1 MERIIHIGF
10 LTTVSIILGMGLLLF
25 GALSKSQEA
34 GLRLQEINRILHL
47 AHQIREAYVSA
58 EAAAHSYRIT
68 ADPAELNENQRL
80 LKQLGTDID
89 ALEPMLQA
97 MPEQQRR
104 QQQLAFVFNTM
115 YDPVLDATLP
125 SQATSNNDYDS
136 IGWMTLQRRQFFQL
150 INDISHTTLREFN
163 AYNSQAQRRIHDTL
177 LALSGMIAIG
187 LLMLA
192 PMYLNAIRQVRARK
206 RAEQQQKESAEILRL
221 TVDSV
226 DGMIIYVDRRRRY
239 KYHNKAYAQY
249 VRHGAETIVG
259 ASMHHVLGDEL
270 YEQVKDYVDQALAGH
285 EVRLE
290 HQLHI
295 GGRKADVRVCLV
307 PHIDA
312 GGKVQGFFGQF
323 TDITEFKRKEA
334 LLLEKTSVQKAIL
347 DSARMSIVTCDRNG
361 IIQSFNV
368 GAERMLGYRAEE
380 VIGKSTPMRFHD
392 EEECRERAQM
402 LSAELG
408 VPVDPDMEIF
418 LAKAQRNRIE
428 EQEWTYIRKDG
439 SRFPAFLSVTTLRTD
454 QGDIIGYLGIAFDIT
469 RQKET
474 EAQLKLARAEAEAA
488 SRAKSAFLATMSH
501 EIRTP
506 MNGVLGMAEVLART
520 RLSAHQVEMVQVIR
534 ESAGVL
540 LNLIDDILD
549 FSKIEAGRFELDRTP
564 VCIRDL
570 AEGICTSLVPV
581 AARKGISLNV
591 FISPDI
597 PERVMADD
605 MRLRQVLYNLLGN
618 AIKFSSGRS
627 GKNGHVWLRA
637 EVAQAEPLT
646 VAFHIIDN
654 GIGIPADAMGKLF
667 YAFSQAETSTT
678 RRFGGTGLGLAI
690 SKRLVEL
697 AHGEI
702 KVDSTPDIGSTFT
715 VLLPFKLADEQ
726 PQPTFPD
733 LSGVECIVVE
743 NPQIAAN
750 DLRAYLAPQGA
761 RVRIAADLVSAAS
774 MAADAASLI
783 VVIHDASNRPAAQR
797 PLQDVFSNN
806 ANVRQLLL
814 TRGCRRQARLDS
826 LHVVSLDAD
835 ALPRRNFLQAVA
847 MAAGHAAPAL
857 LPQHAGE
864 KILPHAAGAATEEA
878 RAHKGLILV
887 AEDDPINQKVIL
899 RQLALLGYAAEV
911 ADNGIEALRLWR
923 SGKHALL
930 LTDLHMPELDGY
942 GLAMTIRAEEP
953 QGRRL
958 PILALSANAL
968 RGETGRA
975 LAAGMDGYL
984 TKPVQLDVLQQAL
997 EKWMGPGGKPT
1008 ALAASAIQ
1016 NMATSSAV
1024 DVSVLRSL
1032 VGDDEEAVH
1041 QLLAEY
1047 LACLRRQG
1055 DELRRMADEG
1065 NLGQV
1070 GSVAH
1075 KLKSSSRSVGA
1086 LAVAEACN
1094 ELEKAAGHGD
1104 MPAVLRSMPIFEM
1117 SAASAKSAL
1126 DGLLAESN
1134 EKLAGAGHENPVG

>member
-10 LTTVSIILGMGLLLF
+10 LTTVSVILGMGLLLY
-25 GALSKSQEA
+25 GALSRSQEA
-34 GLRLQEINRILHL
+34 SLRLQEINSILHL
-47 AHQIREAYVSA
+47 TNQIRENYVKA
-58 EAAAHSYRIT
+58 EAVAHSYRVT
-68 ADPAELNENQRL
+68 GNAAELTENKRL
-80 LKQLGTDID
+80 LKQLDNDIG
-89 ALEPMLQA
+89 ALEPIFKA

-104 QQQLAFVFNTM
+104 QQQLAGIFTTM

-125 SQATSNNDYDS
+125 SQVIGDS
-136 IGWMTLQRRQFFQL
+136 MGWMTQQRREFFQL
-150 INDISHTTLREFN
+150 VNDISHTTLREFN
-163 AYNSQAQRRIHDTL
+163 TYNAKAQRRIHDTL
-177 LALSGMIAIG
+177 LALGGMISIG
-187 LLMLA
+187 LLLLA
-192 PMYLNAIRQVRARK
+192 PMYLNAIKQVRARI
-206 RAEQQQKESAEILRL
+206 RAEQQQKESDEVLRL

-226 DGMIIYVDRRRRY
+226 DGMIIYVDHNRRY

-249 VRHGAETIVG
+249 VGHGTESIVG
-259 ASMHHVLGDEL
+259 ATMDRVLGTEL
-270 YEQVKDYVDQALAGH
+270 YQQVKDYVDRALAGH
-285 EVRLE
+285 EVRHE

-295 GGRKADVRVCLV
+295 SGRNADVRVCLV
-307 PHIDA
+307 PHFDSR
-312 GGKVQGFFGQF
+312 GNVQGFFGQF
-323 TDITEFKRKEA
+323 TDITEFKHKEA
-334 LLLEKTSVQKAIL
+334 LLLEKTTVQKAIL
-347 DSARMSIVTCDRNG
+347 DSARMSIITCDRKG

-380 VIGKSTPMRFHD
+380 LIGKSTPMLFHD
-392 EEECRERAQM
+392 EQECRERAQV

-408 VPVDPDMEIF
+408 VPVDPGIEIF

-454 QGDIIGYLGIAFDIT
+454 QGDIFGYLGIAYDIT

-581 AARKGISLNV
+581 AARKGVSLNV
-591 FISPDI
+591 FISPEI

-618 AIKFSSGRS
+618 AIKFSSSRA
-627 GKNGHVWLRA
+627 GKSGHVWLRA
-637 EVAQAEPLT
+637 EVAQAAPLK
-646 VAFHIIDN
+646 VAFQIIDN

-715 VLLPFKLADEQ
+715 VLLPFKLATEQ
-726 PQPTFPD
+726 PQPAFPD
-733 LSGVECIVVE
+733 LSGVQCIVVE
-743 NPQIAAN
+743 NPQIAAT
-750 DLRAYLAPQGA
+750 DLYAYLAPQGA
-761 RVRIAADLVSAAS
+761 QVRIAADLACAAT
-774 MAADAASLI
+774 MAPAATSLV
-783 VVIHDASNRPAAQR
+783 VVIHDASNRHAAQQS
-797 PLQDVFSNN
+797 LQEIFRNN
-806 ANVRQLLL
+806 RNVRHLLL
-814 TRGCRRQARLDS
+814 TRGSRRQARLDS

-835 ALPRRNFLQAVA
+835 ALPRRNFLHAVA
-847 MAAGHAAPAL
+847 MAAGHAAPTL
-857 LPQHAGE
+857 LPQQASE
-864 KILPHAAGAATEEA
+864 KILPHASATGTEEA
-878 RAHKGLILV
+878 HAHKGLILV

-997 EKWMGPGGKPT
+997 EKWMGPAGKPT
-1008 ALAASAIQ
+1008 AVAASAIQ
-1016 NMATSSAV
+1016 NMTTSSAV
-1024 DVSVLRSL
+1024 DVSVLKSL

-1047 LACLRRQG
+1047 LACLRQQG
-1055 DELRRMADEG
+1055 EELRRTASEG
-1065 NLGQV
+1065 SLGQV

-1094 ELEKAAGHGD
+1094 ELEKAAKLGD
-1104 MPAVLRSMPIFEM
+1104 KPAVLRSMPIFEM
-1117 SAASAKSAL
+1117 SVAAAKGALDDLLAASNHKL
-1126 DGLLAESN
+1126 TGES
-1134 EKLAGAGHENPVG
+1134 HENPVG